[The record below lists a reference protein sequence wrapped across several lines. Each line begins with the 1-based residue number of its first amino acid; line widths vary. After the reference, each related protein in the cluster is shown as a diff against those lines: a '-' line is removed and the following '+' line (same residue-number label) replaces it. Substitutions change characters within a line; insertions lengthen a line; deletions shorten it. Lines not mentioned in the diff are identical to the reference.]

1 MLAKVWK
8 KVLLAI
14 CIVACIYNVMSKL
27 VNRHSLE
34 ENLESANDGVLV
46 FDVFTDNEQ
55 PSTSE
60 AIKDALNQMELT
72 NQIVEDTVV
81 EEGTII
87 EDSANSEVTNE
98 GNNDETESSKS
109 KKGFSFSDFTI
120 KF

>member
-98 GNNDETESSKS
+98 TESIKS